1 MTLKIGDRIP
11 NATLWTMGEAGPQS
25 LTSEALCKSKR
36 VVLFGLPGAY
46 TPTCS
51 ARHLPGYVE
60 QADAIRAKGV
70 DSIVCL
76 SVNDVFVMDAWG
88 KDQRVGDKVLMVADG
103 SADFTRA
110 AGLDVD
116 MTARGFGVRS
126 QRYAMVVEDCVVK
139 ALNVEEPGQFQVSD
153 AGTILGM
160 L

>member
-11 NATLWTMGEAGPQS
+11 NTTLWTMGEAGPQS
-25 LTSEALCKSKR
+25 VTSEALCKGKR
-36 VVLFGLPGAY
+36 VVLFGLPGAF

-60 QADAIRAKGV
+60 QARPIRAKAV

-88 KDQRVGDKVLMVADG
+88 KDQRVGDSVLMMADG

-116 MTARGFGVRS
+116 MAARGFGVRS
-126 QRYAMVVEDCVVK
+126 QRYAMVLEDGVVK
-139 ALNVEEPGQFQVSD
+139 TLNIEAPGQFEVSD
-153 AGTILGM
+153 AGTILG
-160 L
+160 LL